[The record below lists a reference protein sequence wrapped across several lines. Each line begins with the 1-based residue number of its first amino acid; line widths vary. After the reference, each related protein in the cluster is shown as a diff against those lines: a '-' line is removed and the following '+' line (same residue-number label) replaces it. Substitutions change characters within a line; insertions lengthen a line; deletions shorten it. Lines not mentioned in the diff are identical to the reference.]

1 MVTPSLKK
9 MVTGHDLNTPLKLP
23 LSNPSLERMEEIF
36 VIADRATTDFSKFI
50 ELLMNTELWKRLDY
64 PNNVLKDLCKG
75 LSIHIQSHNQSLNWE
90 PNYHSR
96 SHFKDVCIALSLLIQ
111 SQAAIANASAALPA
125 LSISSE
131 EAWIL
136 LFCAIGHDCGHNGTI
151 NTSPFELE
159 KKSISQIHHWLN
171 TTNYPPTEI
180 NALMNYVE
188 PIILA
193 TDPKNFQTLLTKK
206 IDQNHRTDLMAL
218 LMVEAD
224 LMASILPVR
233 GALLSRNL
241 AMEWNQNYPDMAKLV
256 NSIEGR
262 IGFLERVQF
271 TSPHSQILNI
281 SAIQKTHIHQL
292 KSKHV
297 HSD

>member
-1 MVTPSLKK
+1 MD
-9 MVTGHDLNTPLKLP
+9 TGHDLNTSFKLP
-23 LSNPSLERMEEIF
+23 LSDPSLERMEELF

-64 PNNVLKDLCKG
+64 PNNLLKNLCMG
-75 LSIHIQSHNQSLNWE
+75 LSVHIQNHNQSLNWE

-159 KKSISQIHHWLN
+159 KKSISQIHHWLK

-180 NALMNYVE
+180 NELMNYVE
-188 PIILA
+188 PIVLA
-193 TDPKNFQTLLTKK
+193 TDPKNFQTLLTMK

-271 TSPHSQILNI
+271 TSPHSQVLNI
-281 SAIQKTHIHQL
+281 SAIQKTHIRQL
-292 KSKHV
+292 KSNHV
-297 HSD
+297 HPN

>member
-1 MVTPSLKK
+1 MD
-9 MVTGHDLNTPLKLP
+9 TGHDLNIPLRLP

-36 VIADRATTDFSKFI
+36 VIADRVTTDFSKFI
-50 ELLMNTELWKRLDY
+50 ELLMNTELWKRLDD
-64 PNNVLKDLCKG
+64 PNNVLKDLSKG
-75 LSIHIQSHNQSLNWE
+75 LSIHIQNHNQSLNWE

-159 KKSISQIHHWLN
+159 KKSISQVHHWLN
-171 TTNYPPTEI
+171 TTNYPPTKI

-193 TDPKNFQTLLTKK
+193 TDPKHFQTLLTKK

-271 TSPHSQILNI
+271 TSPHSQVLNI
-281 SAIQKTHIHQL
+281 SAIQKTHISQL
-292 KSKHV
+292 KSIHV
-297 HSD
+297 HPN

>member
-1 MVTPSLKK
+1 METPSLKK
-9 MVTGHDLNTPLKLP
+9 MDTGHDLNTPLKLP

-50 ELLMNTELWKRLDY
+50 ELLINTELWKSLDY
-64 PNNVLKDLCKG
+64 SNNALKDLCKG
-75 LSIHIQSHNQSLNWE
+75 LSIHVENHNQSLNWE

-159 KKSISQIHHWLN
+159 KKSISQIHHWLK

-180 NALMNYVE
+180 NELMNYVE

-206 IDQNHRTDLMAL
+206 INQNRTDLMAL

-262 IGFLERVQF
+262 ISFLERVQF
-271 TSPHSQILNI
+271 TSPHSQVLNI

>member
-1 MVTPSLKK
+1 MD
-9 MVTGHDLNTPLKLP
+9 TGRDLNTSLKLL
-23 LSNPSLERMEEIF
+23 LSNPSLEKLEDIF
-36 VIADRATTDFSKFI
+36 VIADRVTTDFSKFI
-50 ELLMNTELWKRLDY
+50 ELLINTELWRGLDY
-64 PNNVLKDLCKG
+64 SNNILKDLCRG
-75 LSIHIQSHNQSLNWE
+75 LSIQIQNHNQSLDWE

-111 SQAAIANASAALPA
+111 SQAAIANSPVTHPA
-125 LSISSE
+125 PTISSE

-136 LFCAIGHDCGHNGTI
+136 LFCAIGHDFGHNGSI
-151 NTSPFELE
+151 NASPFELE

-171 TTNYPPTEI
+171 TTNYPPTKI
-180 NALMNYVE
+180 NELMSYVE
-188 PIILA
+188 PIVLA

-206 IDQNHRTDLMAL
+206 IDQNHRTNLMAL
-218 LMVEAD
+218 LLVEAD

-233 GALLSRNL
+233 GAVLSRNL
-241 AMEWNQNYPDMAKLV
+241 AIEWNQNYPDMAKLV

-262 IGFLERVQF
+262 IGFLERVRF

-281 SAIQKTHIHQL
+281 SAIQQTHIRQL
-292 KSKHV
+292 KSNHV

>member
-1 MVTPSLKK
+1 MD
-9 MVTGHDLNTPLKLP
+9 TGHDLNTPLKLP

-50 ELLMNTELWKRLDY
+50 ELLINTELWKSLDY
-64 PNNVLKDLCKG
+64 SNNALKDLCKG
-75 LSIHIQSHNQSLNWE
+75 LSIHVENHNQSLNWE

-96 SHFKDVCIALSLLIQ
+96 SHFKDVCVALSLLIQ
-111 SQAAIANASAALPA
+111 SQASIANASAALPA

-136 LFCAIGHDCGHNGTI
+136 LFCAIGHDFGHDGTI

-159 KKSISQIHHWLN
+159 KKSISHIKHWLE
-171 TTNYPPTEI
+171 TTNYPPREM
-180 NALMNYVE
+180 NGLLNYVE

-206 IDQNHRTDLMAL
+206 IDQNRTDLMAL

-233 GALLSRNL
+233 GAMLSRNL
-241 AMEWNQNYPDMAKLV
+241 AMEWKQNYPAMAKLV

-262 IGFLERVQF
+262 IGFLERIQF
-271 TSPHSQILNI
+271 TSPHSQVLNI
-281 SAIQKTHIHQL
+281 STIQQTHIHQL
-292 KSKHV
+292 KSNHV
-297 HSD
+297 HSN

>member
-1 MVTPSLKK
+1 MD
-9 MVTGHDLNTPLKLP
+9 TGHDLNTSFKLP
-23 LSNPSLERMEEIF
+23 LSDPSLERMEELF

-50 ELLMNTELWKRLDY
+50 ELLMNTELWKRLDDSD
-64 PNNVLKDLCKG
+64 NVLKDLCKG
-75 LSIHIQSHNQSLNWE
+75 LSIHIQNHNQSLNWE

-96 SHFKDVCIALSLLIQ
+96 SHFKDVCVALSLLLQ
-111 SQAAIANASAALPA
+111 SQAVITNSPAAHPA
-125 LSISSE
+125 LSVSAK

-136 LFCAIGHDCGHNGTI
+136 LFCAIGHDCGHDGTI

-159 KKSISQIHHWLN
+159 KKSIAQVHHWLN
-171 TTNYPPTEI
+171 TTNYPLTKI
-180 NALMNYVE
+180 NELMNYVE

-271 TSPHSQILNI
+271 TSPHSQVLNI
-281 SAIQKTHIHQL
+281 SAIQKTHIRQL
-292 KSKHV
+292 KSNHV
-297 HSD
+297 HPN

>member
-1 MVTPSLKK
+1 MD
-9 MVTGHDLNTPLKLP
+9 TGHDLNTSFKLP
-23 LSNPSLERMEEIF
+23 LSDPSLERMEELF

-64 PNNVLKDLCKG
+64 PNNLLKDLCKG
-75 LSIHIQSHNQSLNWE
+75 LSIHIQNHNQSLNWE

-111 SQAAIANASAALPA
+111 SQAAIANASATLPA

-159 KKSISQIHHWLN
+159 KKSISQVHHWLN

-271 TSPHSQILNI
+271 TSPHSQVLNI
-281 SAIQKTHIHQL
+281 SAIQKTHIRQL
-292 KSKHV
+292 KSNHV
-297 HSD
+297 HPN

>member
-1 MVTPSLKK
+1 MD
-9 MVTGHDLNTPLKLP
+9 TGRDLNTSLKLL
-23 LSNPSLERMEEIF
+23 LSNPSLEKLEDIF
-36 VIADRATTDFSKFI
+36 VIADRVTTDFSKFI
-50 ELLMNTELWKRLDY
+50 ELLINTELWRGLDY
-64 PNNVLKDLCKG
+64 SNNILKDLCRG
-75 LSIHIQSHNQSLNWE
+75 LSIHVENHNQSLDWE

-111 SQAAIANASAALPA
+111 SQAAIANSPVTHSAPT
-125 LSISSE
+125 ISSE

-136 LFCAIGHDCGHNGTI
+136 LFCAIGHDFGHNGSI
-151 NTSPFELE
+151 NASPFELE

-180 NALMNYVE
+180 NGLMNYVE

-193 TDPKNFQTLLTKK
+193 TDPKYFQTLLTKK
-206 IDQNHRTDLMAL
+206 TDQNHGTNLMAL
-218 LMVEAD
+218 LLVEAD

-233 GALLSRNL
+233 GAVLSSNL
-241 AMEWNQNYPDMAKLV
+241 AMEWNQNYPDMAKIV

-262 IGFLERVQF
+262 LGFLERVRF

-281 SAIQKTHIHQL
+281 SSIQQTHIRQL
-292 KSKHV
+292 KSNHV

>member
-1 MVTPSLKK
+1 MDADR
-9 MVTGHDLNTPLKLP
+9 DLNTPLKLP

-36 VIADRATTDFSKFI
+36 VIADRVTTDFSKFI
-50 ELLMNTELWKRLDY
+50 ELLINTELWKSLDY
-64 PNNVLKDLCKG
+64 SNNALKDLCKG
-75 LSIHIQSHNQSLNWE
+75 LSIHVENHNQSLDWE

-111 SQAAIANASAALPA
+111 SQAAITNSPSTHSAPT
-125 LSISSE
+125 ISSE

-136 LFCAIGHDCGHNGTI
+136 LFCAIGHDLGHNGSI

-159 KKSISQIHHWLN
+159 KKSISQIHHWLE

-180 NALMNYVE
+180 NGLMNYVE

-193 TDPKNFQTLLTKK
+193 TDPKYFQTLLTKK
-206 IDQNHRTDLMAL
+206 IDQNRTDLMAL

-233 GALLSRNL
+233 GAMLSRNL
-241 AMEWNQNYPDMAKLV
+241 AMEWKQNYPAMAKLV

-262 IGFLERVQF
+262 IGFLERIQF
-271 TSPHSQILNI
+271 TSPHSQVLNVR
-281 SAIQKTHIHQL
+281 AIQQTHIHQL
-292 KSKHV
+292 KSNHV
-297 HSD
+297 HSN

>member
-1 MVTPSLKK
+1 MNTSN
-9 MVTGHDLNTPLKLP
+9 DLNTSLKLL
-23 LSNPSLERMEEIF
+23 LSNPSLEKMEEIF
-36 VIADRATTDFSKFI
+36 LIGERVTTDFSKFI
-50 ELLMNTELWKRLDY
+50 ELLINTELWRGLDY
-64 PNNVLKDLCKG
+64 SNNILKDLCRG
-75 LSIHIQSHNQSLNWE
+75 LSIQIQNHNQSLDWE

-111 SQAAIANASAALPA
+111 SQAAIANSPVTHSAPT
-125 LSISSE
+125 ISSE

-136 LFCAIGHDCGHNGTI
+136 LFCAIGHDFGHNGSI
-151 NTSPFELE
+151 NASPFELE

-171 TTNYPPTEI
+171 TTNYPPTKI
-180 NALMNYVE
+180 NELMSYVE
-188 PIILA
+188 PIVLA

-206 IDQNHRTDLMAL
+206 IDQNHRTNLMAL
-218 LMVEAD
+218 LLVEAD

-233 GALLSRNL
+233 GAVLSRNL

-281 SAIQKTHIHQL
+281 SAIQQTHIRQL
-292 KSKHV
+292 KSNHV

>member
-1 MVTPSLKK
+1 MNKSNDLNRSLK
-9 MVTGHDLNTPLKLP
+9 LL
-23 LSNPSLERMEEIF
+23 LSNPSLEKMEEIF
-36 VIADRATTDFSKFI
+36 LIGERVTTDFSKFI
-50 ELLMNTELWKRLDY
+50 ELLMNTELWKNLDHS
-64 PNNVLKDLCKG
+64 NNTLKDLCKG
-75 LSIHIQSHNQSLNWE
+75 LSIQIQNHNQGLDWE

-111 SQAAIANASAALPA
+111 SQAAITNSLAAHPA
-125 LSISSE
+125 LSISAK

-136 LFCAIGHDCGHNGTI
+136 LFCAIGHDFGHDGTI

-159 KKSISQIHHWLN
+159 KRSISHIKHWLS
-171 TTNYPPTEI
+171 TTNYSPIE
-180 NALMNYVE
+180 MNGLLGYVE
-188 PIILA
+188 PVVLA
-193 TDPKNFQTLLTKK
+193 TDPKNFQTLLAKK

-233 GALLSRNL
+233 GALLSHNL
-241 AMEWNQNYPDMAKLV
+241 AMEWKQNYPDMAKLV

-271 TSPHSQILNI
+271 TSPHSQVLNI
-281 SAIQKTHIHQL
+281 STIQQTNIHQL

>member
-1 MVTPSLKK
+1 MD
-9 MVTGHDLNTPLKLP
+9 TGHDLNIPLKLP

-36 VIADRATTDFSKFI
+36 VIADRVTTDFSKFI
-50 ELLMNTELWKRLDY
+50 ELLMNTELWKRLDD

-75 LSIHIQSHNQSLNWE
+75 LSIHIQNHNQSLNWE

-111 SQAAIANASAALPA
+111 SQAAFTNSPAAHRS
-125 LSISSE
+125 LSISAK

-136 LFCAIGHDCGHNGTI
+136 LFCAIGHDFGHDGTI

-159 KKSISQIHHWLN
+159 KRSISHIKHWLS
-171 TTNYPPTEI
+171 TTNYPLTE
-180 NALMNYVE
+180 MNGLLGYVE
-188 PIILA
+188 PVVLA

-206 IDQNHRTDLMAL
+206 INQNRTDLMAL

-224 LMASILPVR
+224 LMASVLPVR

-241 AMEWNQNYPDMAKLV
+241 AMEWKQNYPDMAKSV

-262 IGFLERVQF
+262 ISFLERIQF
-271 TSPHSQILNI
+271 TSPHSHVLNI
-281 SAIQKTHIHQL
+281 STIQQTHIHQL
-292 KSKHV
+292 KSNHV
-297 HSD
+297 HSN

>member
-1 MVTPSLKK
+1 MD
-9 MVTGHDLNTPLKLP
+9 TGHYLNIPLKLP

-50 ELLMNTELWKRLDY
+50 ELLMNTELWKRLDD

-75 LSIHIQSHNQSLNWE
+75 LSIHIQNHNQSLDWE

-96 SHFKDVCIALSLLIQ
+96 SHFKDVCIALSLLVQ

-159 KKSISQIHHWLN
+159 KKSISQIHHWLK

-180 NALMNYVE
+180 NELMNYVE
-188 PIILA
+188 PIVLA

-271 TSPHSQILNI
+271 TSPHSQVLNI
-281 SAIQKTHIHQL
+281 SAIQKTHIRQL
-292 KSKHV
+292 KSNHV
-297 HSD
+297 HPN

>member
-1 MVTPSLKK
+1 MDADR
-9 MVTGHDLNTPLKLP
+9 DLNTSFKLL
-23 LSNPSLERMEEIF
+23 LSNPSLEGMEEIF
-36 VIADRATTDFSKFI
+36 VIADRATADFSKFI
-50 ELLMNTELWKRLDY
+50 ELLINTELWKSLDY
-64 PNNVLKDLCKG
+64 SNNALKDLCKG
-75 LSIHIQSHNQSLNWE
+75 LSIHVENHNQSLNWE

-111 SQAAIANASAALPA
+111 SQAAFTNSPVAHPA
-125 LSISSE
+125 LSVSAK

-136 LFCAIGHDCGHNGTI
+136 LFCAIGHDCGHDGTI

-159 KKSISQIHHWLN
+159 KKSIAQVHHWLN
-171 TTNYPPTEI
+171 TTNYPPTKI
-180 NALMNYVE
+180 NGLMNYVE

-206 IDQNHRTDLMAL
+206 IDQNRTDLMAL

-241 AMEWNQNYPDMAKLV
+241 AMEWKQNYPAMAKLV

-271 TSPHSQILNI
+271 TSPHSQVLNVR
-281 SAIQKTHIHQL
+281 AIQQTHIRQL
-292 KSKHV
+292 KSNHV
-297 HSD
+297 HSN

>member
-1 MVTPSLKK
+1 MD
-9 MVTGHDLNTPLKLP
+9 TGHDLNTSFKLP
-23 LSNPSLERMEEIF
+23 LSDPSLERMEELF

-75 LSIHIQSHNQSLNWE
+75 LSIHIQNHNQSLNWE

-111 SQAAIANASAALPA
+111 SQAAIANASATLPA

-159 KKSISQIHHWLN
+159 KKSISQVHHWLN
-171 TTNYPPTEI
+171 TTNYPPTKI

-188 PIILA
+188 PIVLA

-271 TSPHSQILNI
+271 TSPHSQVLNI
-281 SAIQKTHIHQL
+281 SAIQKTHISQL
-292 KSKHV
+292 KSNHV
-297 HSD
+297 HPN

>member
-1 MVTPSLKK
+1 MVTPRLK
-9 MVTGHDLNTPLKLP
+9 MDADRDLNTSFKLL
-23 LSNPSLERMEEIF
+23 LSNPSLEGMEEIF
-36 VIADRATTDFSKFI
+36 VIADRATPDFSKFI
-50 ELLMNTELWKRLDY
+50 ELLINTELWKNLDDS
-64 PNNVLKDLCKG
+64 NNALKNLCMG
-75 LSIHIQSHNQSLNWE
+75 LSVHIQNHNQSLDWE

-96 SHFKDVCIALSLLIQ
+96 SHFKDVCIALSLLLQ
-111 SQAAIANASAALPA
+111 SQTTINNASAALPV
-125 LSISSE
+125 LSISPE

-159 KKSISQIHHWLN
+159 KKSISQVHHWLN
-171 TTNYPPTEI
+171 TTNYPPMEI

-193 TDPKNFQTLLTKK
+193 TDPKNFQTLLAKK

-241 AMEWNQNYPDMAKLV
+241 AMEWKQNYPDMAKSV

-262 IGFLERVQF
+262 IGFLERIQF
-271 TSPHSQILNI
+271 TSPHSHVLNI
-281 SAIQKTHIHQL
+281 STIQQTHIHQL
-292 KSKHV
+292 KSNHV
-297 HSD
+297 NSN

>member
-1 MVTPSLKK
+1 MNTSN
-9 MVTGHDLNTPLKLP
+9 DLNTSLKLL
-23 LSNPSLERMEEIF
+23 LSNPSLEKMEEIF
-36 VIADRATTDFSKFI
+36 LIGERVTTDFSKFI
-50 ELLMNTELWKRLDY
+50 ELLINTELWRGLDY
-64 PNNVLKDLCKG
+64 SNNILKDLCKG
-75 LSIHIQSHNQSLNWE
+75 LSIHVENHNQSLDWE

-111 SQAAIANASAALPA
+111 SQAAIANSPVTHSAPT
-125 LSISSE
+125 ISSE

-136 LFCAIGHDCGHNGTI
+136 LFCAIGHDFGHNGSI
-151 NTSPFELE
+151 NASPFELE

-171 TTNYPPTEI
+171 TTNYPPTKI
-180 NALMNYVE
+180 NELMSYVE
-188 PIILA
+188 PIVLA

-206 IDQNHRTDLMAL
+206 IDQNHRTNLMAL
-218 LMVEAD
+218 LLVEAD

-233 GALLSRNL
+233 GAVLSRNL
-241 AMEWNQNYPDMAKLV
+241 AIEWNQNYPDMAKLV

-281 SAIQKTHIHQL
+281 SAIQQTHIRQL
-292 KSKHV
+292 KSNHV

>member
-9 MVTGHDLNTPLKLP
+9 MDTGHDLNTPLKLP
-23 LSNPSLERMEEIF
+23 LSDPSLERMEELF

-64 PNNVLKDLCKG
+64 PNNLLKDLCKG
-75 LSIHIQSHNQSLNWE
+75 LSIHIQNHNQSLNWE

-159 KKSISQIHHWLN
+159 KKSISQVHHWLN

-271 TSPHSQILNI
+271 TSPHSQVLNI

>member
-1 MVTPSLKK
+1 
-9 MVTGHDLNTPLKLP
+9 
-23 LSNPSLERMEEIF
+23 MEELFI
-36 VIADRATTDFSKFI
+36 IADRATTDFSKFI

-75 LSIHIQSHNQSLNWE
+75 LSIHIQNHNQSLNWE

-111 SQAAIANASAALPA
+111 SQTTINNASAALPA
-125 LSISSE
+125 LSISPE

-159 KKSISQIHHWLN
+159 KKSISQIHHWLK

-180 NALMNYVE
+180 NELMNYVE
-188 PIILA
+188 PIVLA

-271 TSPHSQILNI
+271 TSPHSQVLNI

>member
-1 MVTPSLKK
+1 MD
-9 MVTGHDLNTPLKLP
+9 TGHDLNTPLKLP
-23 LSNPSLERMEEIF
+23 LSDPSLERMEELF

-75 LSIHIQSHNQSLNWE
+75 LSIHIQNHNQSLNWE

-159 KKSISQIHHWLN
+159 KKSISQVHHWLN
-171 TTNYPPTEI
+171 TTNYPPTKI

-271 TSPHSQILNI
+271 TSPHSQVLNI
-281 SAIQKTHIHQL
+281 SAIQKTHISQL
-292 KSKHV
+292 KSNHV
-297 HSD
+297 HPN

>member
-1 MVTPSLKK
+1 MVTPRLK
-9 MVTGHDLNTPLKLP
+9 MDADRDLNTSFKLL
-23 LSNPSLERMEEIF
+23 LSNPSLEGMEEIF
-36 VIADRATTDFSKFI
+36 VIADRATPDFSKFI
-50 ELLMNTELWKRLDY
+50 ELLMNTELWKNLDHS
-64 PNNVLKDLCKG
+64 NNTLKDLCKG
-75 LSIHIQSHNQSLNWE
+75 LSIQIQNYNQSLDWE

-111 SQAAIANASAALPA
+111 SQAAITNSPAAHLA
-125 LSISSE
+125 LSVSAK

-136 LFCAIGHDCGHNGTI
+136 LFCAIGHDFGHDGTI

-159 KKSISQIHHWLN
+159 KRSISHIKHWLS
-171 TTNYPPTEI
+171 TTNYSPIE
-180 NALMNYVE
+180 MNGLLGYVE

-206 IDQNHRTDLMAL
+206 INQNRTDLMAL

-224 LMASILPVR
+224 LMASVLPVR

-241 AMEWNQNYPDMAKLV
+241 AMEWRNNYPDMAKGV

-262 IGFLERVQF
+262 IGFLERIQF
-271 TSPHSQILNI
+271 TSPHSQVLNI
-281 SAIQKTHIHQL
+281 STIQQTHIHQL
-292 KSKHV
+292 KSNHV
-297 HSD
+297 HSN

>member
-1 MVTPSLKK
+1 MVTPRLK
-9 MVTGHDLNTPLKLP
+9 MDADRDLNTSFKLL
-23 LSNPSLERMEEIF
+23 LSNPSLEGMEEIF
-36 VIADRATTDFSKFI
+36 VIADRATPDFSKFI
-50 ELLMNTELWKRLDY
+50 ELLMNTELWKNLDHS
-64 PNNVLKDLCKG
+64 NNTLKDLCKG
-75 LSIHIQSHNQSLNWE
+75 LSIQIQNYNQSLDWE

-111 SQAAIANASAALPA
+111 SQAAITNSPAAHLA
-125 LSISSE
+125 LSVSAK

-136 LFCAIGHDCGHNGTI
+136 LFCAIGHDFGHDGTI

-159 KKSISQIHHWLN
+159 KRSISHIKHWLS
-171 TTNYPPTEI
+171 TTNYSPIE
-180 NALMNYVE
+180 MNGLLGYVE

-206 IDQNHRTDLMAL
+206 INQNRTDLMAL

-224 LMASILPVR
+224 LMASVLPVR

-241 AMEWNQNYPDMAKLV
+241 AMEWKQNYPDMAKSV

-262 IGFLERVQF
+262 IGFLERIQF
-271 TSPHSQILNI
+271 TSPHSHVLNI
-281 SAIQKTHIHQL
+281 STIQQTHIHQL
-292 KSKHV
+292 KSNHV
-297 HSD
+297 NSN

>member
-1 MVTPSLKK
+1 MDADR
-9 MVTGHDLNTPLKLP
+9 DLNTSFKLL
-23 LSNPSLERMEEIF
+23 LSNPSLEGMEEIF

-50 ELLMNTELWKRLDY
+50 ELLMNTELWKSLDY
-64 PNNVLKDLCKG
+64 SNNALKDLCKG
-75 LSIHIQSHNQSLNWE
+75 LSMHIQNHNQSLNWE

-96 SHFKDVCIALSLLIQ
+96 SHFKDVCVALSLLIQ
-111 SQAAIANASAALPA
+111 SQAAIANLTAAHPA
-125 LSISSE
+125 LSVSAK

-151 NTSPFELE
+151 NTSLFELE
-159 KKSISQIHHWLN
+159 KKSISQIHHWLK

-180 NALMNYVE
+180 NELMNYVE
-188 PIILA
+188 PIVLA

-206 IDQNHRTDLMAL
+206 INQNRTDLMAL

-262 IGFLERVQF
+262 ISFLERVQF
-271 TSPHSQILNI
+271 TSPHSQVLNI

>member
-9 MVTGHDLNTPLKLP
+9 MDTGHDLNTPLKLP

-50 ELLMNTELWKRLDY
+50 ELLMNTELWKRLDDS
-64 PNNVLKDLCKG
+64 NNVLKDLCKG
-75 LSIHIQSHNQSLNWE
+75 LSIHIQNHNQSLDWE

-159 KKSISQIHHWLN
+159 KKSISQIHHWLK

-180 NALMNYVE
+180 NELMNYVE
-188 PIILA
+188 PIVLA

-262 IGFLERVQF
+262 ISFLERVQF
-271 TSPHSQILNI
+271 TSPHSQVLNI

>member
-1 MVTPSLKK
+1 MNKSN
-9 MVTGHDLNTPLKLP
+9 DLNTSLKQL
-23 LSNPSLERMEEIF
+23 LSNPSLEKMEEIF
-36 VIADRATTDFSKFI
+36 LIGERVTTDFSKFI
-50 ELLMNTELWKRLDY
+50 ELLMNTELWKNLDY
-64 PNNVLKDLCKG
+64 SNNALKDLCRG
-75 LSIHIQSHNQSLNWE
+75 LSIQIQNHNQSLDWE

-111 SQAAIANASAALPA
+111 SQAAFTNSPAAHLA
-125 LSISSE
+125 LSVSAK

-136 LFCAIGHDCGHNGTI
+136 LFCAIGHDFGHDGTI

-159 KKSISQIHHWLN
+159 KKSISHIKHWLS
-171 TTNYPPTEI
+171 TTNYPATEM
-180 NALMNYVE
+180 NGLLNYVE

-218 LMVEAD
+218 LLVEAD

-241 AMEWNQNYPDMAKLV
+241 AMEWRNNYPDMAKGV

-262 IGFLERVQF
+262 IGFLERIQF
-271 TSPHSQILNI
+271 TSPHSQVLNI
-281 SAIQKTHIHQL
+281 STIQQTHIHQL
-292 KSKHV
+292 KSNHV
-297 HSD
+297 HSN

>member
-1 MVTPSLKK
+1 MD
-9 MVTGHDLNTPLKLP
+9 TGHDLNTPLKLP
-23 LSNPSLERMEEIF
+23 LSDPSLERMEELF

-75 LSIHIQSHNQSLNWE
+75 LSIHIQNHNQSLNWE

-159 KKSISQIHHWLN
+159 KKSISQVHHWLN

-271 TSPHSQILNI
+271 TSPHSQVLNI

-292 KSKHV
+292 KSSHV